1 MRLNTLAFLIL
12 ILIMTSSNSWAATV
26 YYCEM
31 LEDLIIV
38 NHKGGRGNNVGKK
51 FKMEVIG
58 PTQYPGGSVKFS
70 EGAPIGGE
78 YEILASW
85 GGVGEK
91 FIAREKDV
99 RSGFINFYKGDV
111 TYINIADLSLFDGPI
126 VGNTSS
132 SKCEKF

>member
-1 MRLNTLAFLIL
+1 MKSKTIAFLTIIL
-12 ILIMTSSNSWAATV
+12 IITSSNSWAAAV

-38 NHKGGRGNNVGKK
+38 NHKGGRGNGVGKK
-51 FKMEVIG
+51 FKMEVLG
-58 PTQYPGGSVKFS
+58 TTQFPGGSVKFS
-70 EGAPIGGE
+70 EGAPINGE
-78 YEILASW
+78 YEILDSW

-99 RSGFINFYKGDV
+99 GSGFINFNKGDV
-111 TYINIADLSLFDGPI
+111 IYIEIADLSLFDGPV